1 MICGSHCSCPPRGG
15 GLERSAELEV
25 AAMPAG
31 EHAILSELERR
42 LSNEL
47 IRSWPNYRSP
57 QKILPSKK
65 LASHLFAK
73 MAAVKTVA

>member
-1 MICGSHCSCPPRGG
+1 
-15 GLERSAELEV
+15 
-25 AAMPAG
+25 MPAG